1 VNQSKSKPLKND
13 NTYQNYQNLLIKLS
27 KMLVDNPYT
36 TELSSKFI
44 SSDQYDSNK
53 SNKSNKL

>member
-1 VNQSKSKPLKND
+1 MNQNKTKSPKSD
-13 NTYQNYQNLLIKLS
+13 NTYQNYQSLLIKLS

-44 SSDQYDSNK
+44 SSDQYDSNI